1 MMQVGASLNASIRSG
16 AGFGT
21 LVMAVVMLMQI
32 ISPSVPAETSP
43 FPHGAAT

>member
-1 MMQVGASLNASIRSG
+1 MTEVGAPLNASIRSG

-32 ISPSVPAETSP
+32 VSPWVGLFAIAPAQRR
-43 FPHGAAT
+43 